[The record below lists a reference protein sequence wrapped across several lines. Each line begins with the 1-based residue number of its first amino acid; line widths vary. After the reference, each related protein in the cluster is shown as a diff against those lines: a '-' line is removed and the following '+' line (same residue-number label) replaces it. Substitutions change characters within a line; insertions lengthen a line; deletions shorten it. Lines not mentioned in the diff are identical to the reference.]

1 MTAHKKMAPRRIIIV
16 GLVLIFALPTLT
28 YTSDLKIDYDIFIFN
43 DRLTVDFDLSPV
55 FSQERVKS
63 IKTGYPLYI
72 RFRVQLKRHLPL
84 WFDPQVEEY
93 ECLMKIEYQ
102 SFGTR
107 FGLGL
112 AGFGGITHEKSYK
125 NIERLS
131 EDLSDLMILRSK
143 EINSLD
149 PDDNF
154 FFCFKLELRSLTERE
169 ISRASDWYRGKQPS
183 PDDTLEKGADLPKTI
198 FKQLLNLSGLGPAK
212 YEFKSFIFRTKE
224 LKIVRP

>member
-1 MTAHKKMAPRRIIIV
+1 MTAHKKMAIRRIIIV
-16 GLVLIFALPTLT
+16 GLVVIFALPTLI
-28 YTSDLKIDYDIFIFN
+28 YSSDLKIDYDIFIFN
-43 DRLTVDFDLSPV
+43 DCLTVDFDLSPV

-72 RFRVQLKRHLPL
+72 RFRVQLKKHLSL
-84 WFDPQVEEY
+84 WFDPQIEEY

-107 FGLGL
+107 FQLGL
-112 AGFGGITHEKSYK
+112 AAFGGIAHEKNYK
-125 NIERLS
+125 NIKRLL
-131 EDLSDLMILRSK
+131 EDLNDLMIMRSK
-143 EINSLD
+143 KINSLD
-149 PDDNF
+149 PNDNF
-154 FFCFKLELRSLTERE
+154 YFCFKLELRSLTERE
-169 ISRASDWYRGKQPS
+169 ISRASDWYRGKKRS
-183 PDDTLEKGADLPKTI
+183 ADDTLEKGDDLPKTI

>member
-1 MTAHKKMAPRRIIIV
+1 MTAHKKMAIRRIIIV
-16 GLVLIFALPTLT
+16 GLVLIIAFPTLIFS
-28 YTSDLKIDYDIFIFN
+28 SDPKIDYDIFIFN
-43 DRLTVDFDLSPV
+43 DRLTVDFDLAPL
-55 FSQERVKS
+55 FNPERVKS

-72 RFRVQLKRHLPL
+72 RFRVQLKRYLPL
-84 WFDPQVEEY
+84 WFDPQVEED

-107 FGLGL
+107 FGLSL
-112 AGFGGITHEKSYK
+112 AGFGEITHEKNYR
-125 NIERLS
+125 NIKRLL
-131 EDLSDLMILRSK
+131 EDLGDLMIMRSK
-143 EINSLD
+143 KINSLD
-149 PDDNF
+149 PNDNF
-154 FFCFKLELRSLTERE
+154 YFCFKLELRSLTERE
-169 ISRASDWYRGKQPS
+169 ISRASDWYRGKKPS